1 MSDPILPGATLGI
14 FGGGQLGRMFALA
27 AFQLGYKVHVFSPQ
41 QDCPAAEVATLHTVA
56 DYHDCAAVT
65 RFSQSVDVITL
76 EFENVPAKALETAA
90 RFSPVRPSGRVL
102 HITQDRLREK
112 HFLQQ
117 SGIACTRFAP
127 VKSKADL
134 EIARTEV
141 GTPAVLKTCRSGY
154 DGKGQVVVRS
164 PQEAAKAWHS
174 LGEVAAV
181 WEAMVD
187 YQCELSVLV
196 ARSAGGDVACY
207 PPITN
212 HHVNHILDISTLP
225 LKETSPVKETGP
237 VRGTG
242 PGKESEFTNAT
253 RDLEKT
259 LPIAT
264 AACESTSAKIART
277 IAEQLDLVGLACIEF
292 FLTREDG
299 RLLVNEIAP
308 RTHNSGH
315 LTIEACVCSQFEQ
328 QVRAICGLPLG
339 CPIPQSSAAMANLL
353 GERWSA
359 GVPDWQAALAE
370 GDIHLHLY
378 GKKESRPGRKMG
390 HLTALAQTPAAARKQ
405 VCTARAKL
413 LKA

>member
-41 QDCPAAEVATLHTVA
+41 QDCPAGEVATFHTVA
-56 DYHDCAAVT
+56 DYQDFVAVT
-65 RFSQSVDVITL
+65 HFSQSVDVITL
-76 EFENVPAKALETAA
+76 EFENVPAAALETAA
-90 RFSPVRPSGRVL
+90 RFSPVRPSERVL

-112 HFLQQ
+112 RFLQQ
-117 SGIACTRFAP
+117 SEIACTRFAS
-127 VKSKADL
+127 VKSEADL
-134 EIARTEV
+134 EIAQTEV

-154 DGKGQVVVRS
+154 DGKGQVVIRS
-164 PQEAAKAWHS
+164 PEEASQAWHT
-174 LGEVAAV
+174 LGEVETI

-196 ARSAGGDVACY
+196 ARSAGGDIACY

-212 HHVNHILDISTLP
+212 HHVNHILDISTLSS
-225 LKETSPVKETGP
+225 KEKGTVAETI
-237 VRGTG
+237 
-242 PGKESEFTNAT
+242 PGKKSEFTNAT
-253 RDLEKT
+253 IDLEQT
-259 LPIAT
+259 HPIAPET
-264 AACESTSAKIART
+264 CESSSANIART
-277 IAEQLDLVGLACIEF
+277 IAEQLELVGLACIEF
-292 FLTREDG
+292 FLTREDS

-353 GERWSA
+353 GERWSE
-359 GVPDWQAALAE
+359 GIPNWRAALAE
-370 GDIHLHLY
+370 GAIHLHLY

-390 HLTALAQTPAAARKQ
+390 HMTALAQTPTAAHKQ

-413 LKA
+413 L